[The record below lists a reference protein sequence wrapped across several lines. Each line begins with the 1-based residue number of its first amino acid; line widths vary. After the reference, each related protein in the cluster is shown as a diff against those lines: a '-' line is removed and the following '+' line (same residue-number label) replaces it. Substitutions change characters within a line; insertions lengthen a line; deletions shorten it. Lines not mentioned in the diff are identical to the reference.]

1 MEDDIVKNRFSKISL
16 LLIISLVSLTMLAG
30 CSTGEETDN
39 NGTVKLGYVNWAEG
53 VAMTNLAKVILEDK
67 MDYEVEMT
75 MADPGAIF
83 TSISSGDYDAF
94 LDAWLPVTHQNYMEK
109 YGEDLVDL
117 GYNFEGARIGL
128 VVPEYVEIDTIEELN
143 EVADDFDGQ
152 IIGIDSGAGIMGAT
166 EKAIEEYNLDI
177 ELLPGSGP
185 VMTATLKD
193 AIENEEPVV
202 VTGWKPHWKF
212 ARWDLKFLED
222 SKGVYGDVENIHTV
236 VRTGLKDDMPEVSTF
251 LENFYLDDQQLGSLM
266 GVIADS
272 DKEPD
277 EAAREWME
285 ENEELV
291 NSWIEE

>member
-1 MEDDIVKNRFSKISL
+1 MKNRFSKISL